1 MSPLLPGGKVQLG
14 RGLLHSQYPP
24 SAGAGD
30 TLGSGV
36 PCHGVAV
43 AWWGLTTVAL
53 SLGCSSAT
61 RTALTSSP
69 AAQPGRAPRHPHCW
83 AGFLPR
89 PFLGLGLCPPMVGIQ
104 EQMGGISSRTWAC
117 FPCPE
122 RKPAAQTLPVP
133 GSSTACG
140 SPVTIGTWRTGYSQ
154 HPWLLSHPLHRQVP
168 RPLTRHQPSSP
179 SCTHSHASPFLVA
192 QTFPPL

>member
-1 MSPLLPGGKVQLG
+1 M
-14 RGLLHSQYPP
+14 
-24 SAGAGD
+24 
-30 TLGSGV
+30 
-36 PCHGVAV
+36 
-43 AWWGLTTVAL
+43 AL

-83 AGFLPR
+83 AAFLPR

-104 EQMGGISSRTWAC
+104 ERMGGISSRTWAC

-168 RPLTRHQPSSP
+168 CPQASTIIPIIYPQPRFSVPHGSDSLTSCYGEHIPSTPHTPAAVSP
-179 SCTHSHASPFLVA
+179 VHGPHADAEHPTRCCILCRCCPKE
-192 QTFPPL
+192 TGLPPG